1 LASPPAF
8 QDLDIEL
15 EARPDIFEAF
25 GADAEGHLGVSE
37 LVYLGGD
44 AGGMLGGTGN
54 VMGFIWLFYIGVSWF
69 FKMSFCKCCIHF
81 RLEGLK
87 VGGEARNDG

>member
-1 LASPPAF
+1 MAPPPAF

-15 EARPDIFEAF
+15 EARPGIFEAF

-54 VMGFIWLFYIGVSWF
+54 VMGLKNGCFIWVFHGFSRCLFVNVALISDWRV
-69 FKMSFCKCCIHF
+69 
-81 RLEGLK
+81 
-87 VGGEARNDG
+87 